1 MSTSLKL
8 IWFKNGFSKSSG
20 LNIDT
25 EPCMTAMIGGTKRGS
40 SRLKN
45 KTSIESDH
53 VQNSPVVLVL
63 FTVLM
68 MIPN

>member
-1 MSTSLKL
+1 MPTSLKL
-8 IWFKNGFSKSSG
+8 IWLKNGFLKSPG

-25 EPCMTAMIGGTKRGS
+25 EPCMTAMIGGTKSGS
-40 SRLKN
+40 SCLKN
-45 KTSIESDH
+45 KTSTESDH